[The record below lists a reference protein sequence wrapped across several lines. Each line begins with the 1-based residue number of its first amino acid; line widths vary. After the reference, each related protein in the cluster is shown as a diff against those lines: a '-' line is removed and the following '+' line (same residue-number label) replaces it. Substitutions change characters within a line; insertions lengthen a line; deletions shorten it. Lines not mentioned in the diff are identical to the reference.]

1 MARTPKSKWPISPR
15 GALRLGL
22 CCMFVR
28 EAIKFRNTTATAMLR
43 LPKRERLAR
52 LAELC
57 LANAD
62 ALLAALGYC
71 TANGIGAFRVNSQI
85 LPIKTHPT
93 AGYAVEE
100 LPASS
105 VIIARYR
112 ECGAFARE
120 HGLRLSFHPDQFV
133 VLNSPNASTLEHSF
147 AELDYQAEVAEWIG
161 ADTLN
166 IHGGGAYGDKPSSLR
181 ALCTNIERLPQRVRS
196 RLTLENDEKVYT
208 PNDLLP
214 VCMETSVPLV
224 YDVHHHR
231 CLPDSLSI
239 EEATSAAAATWD
251 REPLFHI
258 SSPRD
263 TWQGA
268 RPERHHD
275 YIDAADFPDAW
286 RTLSLT
292 IEVEAKAKELAVLR
306 LRDDLLK
313 KPQKKARV
321 AGRAARHLL

>member
-1 MARTPKSKWPISPR
+1 MEGRALKSRRIRWGLCCQFAEHPVKFRTTTAAA
-15 GALRLGL
+15 ALRLST
-22 CCMFVR
+22 
-28 EAIKFRNTTATAMLR
+28 E
-43 LPKRERLAR
+43 ERSR
-52 LAELC
+52 KLAELC
-57 LANAD
+57 AHNVQSLWETLAFCRD
-62 ALLAALGYC
+62 QD
-71 TANGIGAFRVNSQI
+71 IGCFRVNSQI
-85 LPIKTHPT
+85 LPLATHPL
-93 AGYAVEE
+93 AGYE
-100 LPASS
+100 LCDLPGGAA
-105 VIIARYR
+105 IIADF
-112 ECGAFARE
+112 EKCGAFAAE
-120 HGLRLSFHPDQFV
+120 HDIRLTFHPDQYV
-133 VLNSPNASTLEHSF
+133 VLNSPREEVVASSI
-147 AELDYQAEVAEWIG
+147 AEIEYQTQVAQWIG
-161 ADTLN
+161 ADVIN
-166 IHGGGAYGDKPSSLR
+166 IHAGGAYGNKPG
-181 ALCTNIERLPQRVRS
+181 ALATFEGNLARLSPAARQ
-196 RLTLENDEKVYT
+196 RLTIENDDTIYS
-208 PNDLLP
+208 PADLLP
-214 VCMETSVPLV
+214 LCRSAGLPLV